1 MRSADHD
8 SANWLLPWRQPEST
22 RGYVPLMWHV
32 ALCSGLATLSLY
44 VPCRSV
50 CDRDQNWIKWSK
62 PFWGADQEIKVT
74 SKLLKVNNQDRAA
87 AMWPLTLEN
96 QAIKSLRR
104 ERSSTLFADQRT
116 WSQLPTLLQATYKW
130 LYPLFHVTWHFLCKA
145 CLNVCESHL
154 GRYHILSGKDYVR
167 KWLFSLVGPAH
178 FHASRNVCNLA
189 LFQGYWQGAGLW
201 P

>member
-32 ALCSGLATLSLY
+32 ALCSGLATPSLY

-62 PFWGADQEIKVT
+62 PFWGADQGIKMT
-74 SKLLKVNNQDRAA
+74 SKLLKVNNQGHAA

-96 QAIKSLRR
+96 QAIKSFRR
-104 ERSSTLFADQRT
+104 EWSSDQAHF
-116 WSQLPTLLQATYKW
+116 LPIKELDHSCQHFYRRHISD
-130 LYPLFHVTWHFLCKA
+130 YPLVSC
-145 CLNVCESHL
+145 
-154 GRYHILSGKDYVR
+154 D
-167 KWLFSLVGPAH
+167 
-178 FHASRNVCNLA
+178 LA
-189 LFQGYWQGAGLW
+189 FFV
-201 P
+201 